1 MRQSRFFIPTLKNEV
16 KEEGQCFSYQV
27 MQKSGMIKQVAAGV
41 YTYLPLAFTILQ
53 KIENIV
59 REELESIECYELLMP
74 ALQPKEVWEESG
86 RWSKYGPEL
95 FRLKDRHEREFCLGP
110 THEEIITTTIRDNVK
125 SWKAL
130 PLSLFQIQTKFR
142 DEKRPRF
149 GLMRGREFIMKDAY
163 SFHTDYEDLTK
174 HFDEMGIVYKNIFD
188 RCGLKTIKVSADS
201 GAIGGSD
208 SAEFMSVSE
217 IGEDVLVFC
226 DKCGY
231 QANLE
236 KAEAIYDLADE
247 DEQLLELKLIDT
259 PNVSSIKEISNF
271 LNMNEN
277 HTAKYI
283 TYKDDVNDTYYLVVI
298 PGNYEINETKLTN
311 ITNAHELR
319 LLDDEEL
326 KEQGLV
332 KGFIGAINLKTK
344 NDFKIVIDDSIT
356 KLVNHTAGA
365 NELDK
370 HYININYPRDYQADF
385 IGDIKEVKE
394 KDLCVHCQEE
404 LTFAKGI
411 EVGHIFKL
419 GDTYSKPLKCN
430 FLDQNQKEV
439 PMQMG
444 CYGLGISRVLMAIVE
459 TYATT
464 NSMLWPKEL
473 QPFDVHLI
481 LVDGKKSEQFDLA
494 EKIYHQL
501 QANNIKVL
509 YDDRQERVGS
519 KFADS
524 DLIGVAKRIVVGK
537 KAGENIVEYL
547 NRFEDKKTEINVDE
561 LIDIVGKDYE

>member
-1 MRQSRFFIPTLKNEV
+1 MKQSKFFIPTLKNEV
-16 KEEGQCFSYQV
+16 KEDGQSFSYQV
-27 MQKSGMIKQVAAGV
+27 MQKAGMIKQVASGI
-41 YTYLPLAFTILQ
+41 YTYLPLSFIIIQ
-53 KIENIV
+53 KIEDII
-59 REELESIECYELLMP
+59 REELNNIECYELLMP

-95 FRLKDRHEREFCLGP
+95 FRLTDRHDREFCLGP

-163 SFHTDYEDLTK
+163 SFHTDYEDLSNY
-174 HFDEMGIVYKNIFD
+174 FDQMGVVYQNIFD

-201 GAIGGSD
+201 GAIGGFD

-217 IGEDVLVFC
+217 IGEDVLVYC

-236 KAEAIYDLADE
+236 KAEAIYNIAAE
-247 DEQLLELKLIDT
+247 EQPLELELIDT
-259 PNVSSIKEISNF
+259 PNVSSIKEISSF
-271 LNMNEN
+271 LNINEN

-283 TYKDDVNDTYYLVVI
+283 TYKDDTNDEYYLVVI

-311 ITNAHELR
+311 LTNAHELR

-326 KEQGLV
+326 KEQGLI
-332 KGFIGAINLKTK
+332 KGFIGTINLKTK
-344 NDFKIVIDDSIT
+344 NKFNIVVDNT
-356 KLVNHTAGA
+356 LEKLNNHTAGA
-365 NELDK
+365 NEIDK
-370 HYININYPRDYQADF
+370 HYININFPRDYQADF
-385 IGDIKEVKE
+385 IGDIKEVNE
-394 KDLCVHCQEE
+394 KDLCLHCQEE
-404 LTFAKGI
+404 LVFAKGI

-430 FLDQNQKEV
+430 YLDQNQKEV

-444 CYGLGISRVLMAIVE
+444 CYGLGVSRVLMAVVE
-459 TYATT
+459 TWATA

-481 LVDGKKSEQFDLA
+481 LVDAKKEEQAILA
-494 EKIYHQL
+494 EKIYQKL
-501 QANNIKVL
+501 LSNKINVL
-509 YDDRQERVGS
+509 FDDRQERVGS

-524 DLIGVAKRIVVGK
+524 DLIGIGKRIIVGK
-537 KAGENIVEYL
+537 KASENIVEYL
-547 NRFEDKKTEINVDE
+547 NRFDDSKVEINAD
-561 LIDIVGKDYE
+561 DIIEVIGDNHE